1 MRVTQS
7 IFVLLLLLS
16 INGQAQQTSSYNLDF
31 EKVEAGFPQGWSG
44 YGTGKPSNY
53 KISLDSVHTRS
64 GKYAVSLEYV
74 GDNPDSEIGIL
85 FFVPNTYQGKKI
97 TLSGYIKNKEVTD
110 GFSSLWMGIDH
121 PDGKNFVASG
131 TVKNVNE
138 TSDWQKYELTLDMN
152 PANTRQFILSVSLS
166 GGGKVWFDDLKLTVD
181 GKDIEELTPYEIP
194 PFAAESDKEFDK
206 GAMIDFPD
214 LNQQKIDDLVLL
226 GKIWGFLKYHHPA
239 IAKGEYNWDYELF
252 RFLPDYLQADDN
264 KQRDRLISEWI
275 DKLGFVPL
283 NTIDRPVL
291 GEVFIKPD
299 LTWVEN
305 SDMDNDLKERLRYI
319 YQNRH
324 YGHHY
329 YVLIEHFGS
338 PLFLHENK
346 YEQMS
351 VPDARFRLL
360 ALYRYWNMV
369 HYFYPSKY
377 LTDKKWDEVLAE
389 YIPYFMDINDRLGYE
404 RTVLR
409 MIAEIR
415 DSHAANLLEGGD
427 QIRRSGG
434 QWNSPIKVRFAEDKL
449 VVSGYRALRDTVLT
463 TEAADSVMG
472 LKKGDIITHIDGK
485 PVQAIVD
492 SLRMYFPASNEP
504 TRLKNMEFE
513 MLRSNRS
520 VIRLNYLSSGESRK
534 KDIRLLHPYY
544 VEFYPSDTTRY
555 TLIGKR
561 KDIGFIRDEILR
573 EEDVPVIRKVFAHT
587 KGIVI
592 DLRCRPVLAGRALSS
607 WFVSSETPFRKCT
620 RGNPNHPG
628 EFYFTPCDTVY
639 PSKGPSYKGKVVVLV
654 DENTL
659 SEGEYQAM
667 MFRAGQNTVIL
678 GSQTSGADGRV
689 SDIFLP
695 GGIKT
700 WISGFGVY
708 YPDGGQTQR
717 VGIVPDIEVKPTVKG
732 LAEGRDELLEKAIEV
747 VEKEYKSNGA

>member
-1 MRVTQS
+1 
-7 IFVLLLLLS
+7 
-16 INGQAQQTSSYNLDF
+16 
-31 EKVEAGFPQGWSG
+31 
-44 YGTGKPSNY
+44 
-53 KISLDSVHTRS
+53 
-64 GKYAVSLEYV
+64 
-74 GDNPDSEIGIL
+74 
-85 FFVPNTYQGKKI
+85 
-97 TLSGYIKNKEVTD
+97 
-110 GFSSLWMGIDH
+110 
-121 PDGKNFVASG
+121 
-131 TVKNVNE
+131 
-138 TSDWQKYELTLDMN
+138 
-152 PANTRQFILSVSLS
+152 
-166 GGGKVWFDDLKLTVD
+166 
-181 GKDIEELTPYEIP
+181 
-194 PFAAESDKEFDK
+194 
-206 GAMIDFPD
+206 
-214 LNQQKIDDLVLL
+214 
-226 GKIWGFLKYHHPA
+226 
-239 IAKGEYNWDYELF
+239 
-252 RFLPDYLQADDN
+252 
-264 KQRDRLISEWI
+264 
-275 DKLGFVPL
+275 
-283 NTIDRPVL
+283 
-291 GEVFIKPD
+291 
-299 LTWVEN
+299 
-305 SDMDNDLKERLRYI
+305 
-319 YQNRH
+319 
-324 YGHHY
+324 
-329 YVLIEHFGS
+329 
-338 PLFLHENK
+338 
-346 YEQMS
+346 
-351 VPDARFRLL
+351 
-360 ALYRYWNMV
+360 
-369 HYFYPSKY
+369 
-377 LTDKKWDEVLAE
+377 
-389 YIPYFMDINDRLGYE
+389 
-404 RTVLR
+404 

-628 EFYFTPCDTVY
+628 EFYFTSCDTVY

-678 GSQTSGADGRV
+678 CGN
-689 SDIFLP
+689 
-695 GGIKT
+695 GIRCFAKFCYDERICT
-700 WISGFGVY
+700 DRAERSEER
-708 YPDGGQTQR
+708 R
-717 VGIVPDIEVKPTVKG
+717 VG
-732 LAEGRDELLEKAIEV
+732 
-747 VEKEYKSNGA
+747 KECRSRWSPYH

>member
-1 MRVTQS
+1 M
-7 IFVLLLLLS
+7 I
-16 INGQAQQTSSYNLDF
+16 D
-31 EKVEAGFPQGWSG
+31 
-44 YGTGKPSNY
+44 
-53 KISLDSVHTRS
+53 
-64 GKYAVSLEYV
+64 
-74 GDNPDSEIGIL
+74 L
-85 FFVPNTYQGKKI
+85 F
-97 TLSGYIKNKEVTD
+97 
-110 GFSSLWMGIDH
+110 
-121 PDGKNFVASG
+121 
-131 TVKNVNE
+131 E

-166 GGGKVWFDDLKLTVD
+166 GTGKVWFDDLKLTVD

-206 GAMIDFPD
+206 GSMIDFSD
-214 LNQQKIDDLVLL
+214 LNQQKTDDLVLL

-252 RFLPDYLQADDN
+252 RFLPDYLQAADN

-305 SDMDNDLKERLRYI
+305 SDMDNGLKEKLRYI

-351 VPDARFRLL
+351 VPDAGFRLL

-377 LTDKKWDEVLAE
+377 LTDKNWDEVLAE

-427 QIRRSGG
+427 EIWRSRGR
-434 QWNSPIKVRFAEDKL
+434 WYSPIKVRFAEDKL

-485 PVQAIVD
+485 PVQTIVD

-534 KDIRLLHPYY
+534 KGIRLLHPYY
-544 VEFYPSDTTRY
+544 IEFYPSDTIRY
-555 TLIGKR
+555 SYR
-561 KDIGFIRDEILR
+561 QVRQ
-573 EEDVPVIRKVFAHT
+573 AHW
-587 KGIVI
+587 G
-592 DLRCRPVLAGRALSS
+592 
-607 WFVSSETPFRKCT
+607 
-620 RGNPNHPG
+620 
-628 EFYFTPCDTVY
+628 
-639 PSKGPSYKGKVVVLV
+639 
-654 DENTL
+654 
-659 SEGEYQAM
+659 
-667 MFRAGQNTVIL
+667 
-678 GSQTSGADGRV
+678 
-689 SDIFLP
+689 
-695 GGIKT
+695 
-700 WISGFGVY
+700 
-708 YPDGGQTQR
+708 
-717 VGIVPDIEVKPTVKG
+717 
-732 LAEGRDELLEKAIEV
+732 
-747 VEKEYKSNGA
+747 